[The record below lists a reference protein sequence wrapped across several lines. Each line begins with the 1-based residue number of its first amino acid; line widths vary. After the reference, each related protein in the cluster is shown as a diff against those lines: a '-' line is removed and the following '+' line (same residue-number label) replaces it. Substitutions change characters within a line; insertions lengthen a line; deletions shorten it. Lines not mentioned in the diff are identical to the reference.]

1 MKLDREKFL
10 AAAFVMVGAS
20 STLVG
25 CSKKE
30 PTADTQ
36 ATTAPAAET
45 TATTPKPP
53 PPPAPNAEA
62 VVKPGDRVVRVP
74 APHAETAAPA
84 TPPPGAPPKIKPVT
98 K

>member
-20 STLVG
+20 SALAG

-36 ATTAPAAET
+36 AVTPPAAET
-45 TATTPKPP
+45 TAVKPP
-53 PPPAPNAEA
+53 APPPAPNAEA

-74 APHAETAAPA
+74 APNAEAAAPA
-84 TPPPGAPPKIKPVT
+84 TPPAGAPPKIRPVT

>member
-20 STLVG
+20 STLAG
-25 CSKKE
+25 CGKKE

-36 ATTAPAAET
+36 STTAPAAET
-45 TATTPKPP
+45 THTTPKL

-62 VVKPGDRVVRVP
+62 VVKPGDRVVRNP
-74 APHAETAAPA
+74 APAAEGAPPA
-84 TPPPGAPPKIKPVT
+84 TPPATAAPPKIKPA